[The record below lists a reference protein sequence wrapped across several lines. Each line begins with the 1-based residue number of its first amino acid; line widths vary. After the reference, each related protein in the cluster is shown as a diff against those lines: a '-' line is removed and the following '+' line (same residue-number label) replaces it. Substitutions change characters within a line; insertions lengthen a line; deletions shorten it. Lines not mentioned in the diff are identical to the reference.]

1 MAGTILVSEGAG
13 LPLSSASFDH
23 LVEEIRLSMASPAG
37 AEFANAY
44 RPYDHEGM
52 MFVDLRELSV
62 EAFSAFVAATR
73 SAALTCALSH
83 GTAFEG
89 VWSGL
94 AQALAKGPRF
104 LGVEQGSQALLGT
117 PFFSMAPRWT
127 RSSVTTEIRLSSHL
141 PLQAAN
147 TTSFKPIV
155 WRSQNGNGQD
165 SRLTELK

>member
-1 MAGTILVSEGAG
+1 MAGTILISEGAG

-23 LVEEIRLSMASPAG
+23 LVEEIRLSMANPAD

-73 SAALTCALSH
+73 SAAHTCAQSH

-89 VWSGL
+89 VWSDL
-94 AQALAKGPRF
+94 AQALAKDPRF
-104 LGVEQGSQALLGT
+104 LGVEQA
-117 PFFSMAPRWT
+117 
-127 RSSVTTEIRLSSHL
+127 V
-141 PLQAAN
+141 
-147 TTSFKPIV
+147 
-155 WRSQNGNGQD
+155 
-165 SRLTELK
+165 